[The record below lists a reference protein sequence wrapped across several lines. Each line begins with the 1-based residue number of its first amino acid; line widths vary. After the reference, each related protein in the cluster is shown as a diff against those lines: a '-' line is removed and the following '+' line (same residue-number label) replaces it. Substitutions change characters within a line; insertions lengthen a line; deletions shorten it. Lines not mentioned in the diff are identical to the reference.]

1 MKATIKT
8 LDNGDKFIELLD
20 ELMAELCWQEGDDI
34 QWTPS
39 DDGCI
44 HLTKVNKLG
53 VSQSRIDSLVESGW
67 THSHSTIPGLGLRTL
82 LIGTTKN
89 TNIVASNM

>member
-8 LDNGDKFIELLD
+8 LDNGDKFIELPD
-20 ELMAELCWQEGDDI
+20 ALMAELGWQEGDDI
-34 QWTPS
+34 QWTLS

-67 THSHSTIPGLGLRTL
+67 THEQVETL
-82 LIGTTKN
+82 LEIAGEIKQ
-89 TNIVASNM
+89 AYDQQRYGKDK

>member
-8 LDNGDKFIELLD
+8 LDNGDKFIELPD
-20 ELMAELCWQEGDDI
+20 ALMAELGWQEGDDI

-39 DDGCI
+39 DDGSI

-67 THSHSTIPGLGLRTL
+67 THEQVETL
-82 LIGTTKN
+82 LEIAGEIKQ
-89 TNIVASNM
+89 AYDQQRYGKDK